1 MIKAYRFSALIA
13 FDDEQLELQFS
24 PEQWMRDRK
33 PLKQVKMGG
42 ISDHPD
48 CPSNDRCNPEQMGGT
63 YAL

>member
-24 PEQWMRDRK
+24 PEQWMWDRQ

-42 ISDHPD
+42 IS
-48 CPSNDRCNPEQMGGT
+48 
-63 YAL
+63 ALLNALR